1 MTRSKKTEIS
11 TEEKVII
18 LNAINHSKK
27 NNIAN
32 TDTETVKT
40 NSFRKLMEKLLLNI
54 EEGKYED

>member
-18 LNAINHSKK
+18 LNAINHSK

-40 NSFRKLMEKLLLNI
+40 NSLEN
-54 EEGKYED
+54 